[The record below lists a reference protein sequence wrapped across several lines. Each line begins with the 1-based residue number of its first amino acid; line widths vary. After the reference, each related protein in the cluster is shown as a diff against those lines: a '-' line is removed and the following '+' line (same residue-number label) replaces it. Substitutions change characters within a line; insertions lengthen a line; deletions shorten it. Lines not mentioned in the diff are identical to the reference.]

1 MDQRT
6 KATLWIAFLV
16 LASYFVW
23 FFLSCAMDANCHLVC
38 RFYGSY
44 RGGCY
49 TQRTP
54 DLKSP

>member
-6 KATLWIAFLV
+6 KVTLWIAFLV

-23 FFLSCAMDANCHLVC
+23 FFLSCAMDDTCHLVC
-38 RFYGSY
+38 RFNGSS

-54 DLKSP
+54 DLK

>member
-23 FFLSCAMDANCHLVC
+23 FFLSCAMDDTCHLVC
-38 RFYGSY
+38 RANGG

>member
-1 MDQRT
+1 MDQQT

-23 FFLSCAMDANCHLVC
+23 FFLSCTMDDTCHLVC
-38 RFYGSY
+38 RANGG